1 MERGLYN
8 RDLDIVFP
16 KEGSF
21 SFDIRIFFSQSYR
34 REAHIGNQR

>member
-21 SFDIRIFFSQSYR
+21 SFDIRIFSHNPIEER
-34 REAHIGNQR
+34 LI

>member
-21 SFDIRIFFSQSYR
+21 SFDISVTSQIIWLRTRRIVS
-34 REAHIGNQR
+34 N